1 MRLQVVN
8 VVKSSDM
15 PKGGHVTKVV
25 CDWMPFA
32 GQGTRRVQRSLVT
45 IFSDAPLYLK
55 TTEELVGTLY
65 FDTYQFEDNF
75 YNSIVLELNHGND
88 TPAEV

>member
-32 GQGTRRVQRSLVT
+32 EQGTRRVQRGLVT

-65 FDTYQFEDNF
+65 FDAFQFEDKF
-75 YNSIVLELNHGND
+75 INSIVLELDNGND
-88 TPAEV
+88 KTAEV